1 MSKLMLALAGGTALA
16 VALPAAA
23 QTSTYS
29 RADLNSGAW
38 ATQRID
44 QLEERLDDGIEA
56 GSIDR
61 TEARTLRT
69 QIRELNRLESRYLA
83 DGSLSQTE
91 RTDLVQKMRTTRQQ
105 LRTADGG
112 RSQYAEW
119 RDDDPYGGYNP
130 NSSYGSNASTD
141 AEYAQV
147 NEVCAA
153 SASSGRNAKVSA
165 FLGRIFGAD
174 NCLRV
179 GERVTTSLSAV
190 PSEYRENF
198 PSRSGYRYG
207 YLEGNVVEINSR
219 TGVVSRIYD
228 VG

>member
-1 MSKLMLALAGGTALA
+1 MSKIMLALAGSTALIVA
-16 VALPAAA
+16 VPAVG

-38 ATQRID
+38 ASQRID

-61 TEARTLRT
+61 TEARNLRV

-91 RTDLVQKMRTTRQQ
+91 RTDLIQRMRTTRQQ
-105 LRTADGG
+105 LRVADGG

-119 RDDDPYGGYNP
+119 RDDDPYSGYNP
-130 NSSYGSNASTD
+130 NTSYGSNASND
-141 AEYAQV
+141 GEYAQV

-153 SASSGRNAKVSA
+153 STSSGKSAKINA

-179 GERVTTSLSAV
+179 GERVTTSLNAV
-190 PSEYRENF
+190 PSEYRDDF

-207 YLEGNVVEINSR
+207 YVEGNVVEINSR
-219 TGVVSRIYD
+219 TGVVARIYD
-228 VG
+228 VS